1 MTTTKTNN
9 DVKVSRSAQTTA
21 RKQRGVY
28 QRQNWLKIP
37 EGLKTVSVKKDLF
50 LDGYVF
56 L

>member
-9 DVKVSRSAQTTA
+9 DVKVSRSTQTTA

-37 EGLKTVSVKKDLF
+37 EEVENRFREKDLF